1 MKKSN
6 IQGKLKK
13 YRRSGFRAMVIK
25 VPWKKTPGYCCS
37 YVSDTST
44 SAVSKTCVSS
54 FSKLFGKIHK
64 QHTFSY

>member
-44 SAVSKTCVSS
+44 
-54 FSKLFGKIHK
+54 FFL
-64 QHTFSY
+64 